1 MIKPGL
7 VSITFQRLTVE
18 QVVELAKASGLMGIE
33 WGGTTHVPHG
43 NIEKAAYVAH
53 ITHMAGLEVA
63 AYGSYYRVGISE
75 DEGLSFVSVLET
87 ATALGTEVL
96 RVWAGRKNSQDADEA
111 YWKRVVDESRR
122 ISKLAAE
129 RNIRIVYEFHEG
141 TLTNTYKSCKRVL
154 EAVNRLNV
162 LTYWQPLHGAGV
174 EKNCQGLELIMPW
187 IAGVHVFHWWPT
199 HETRHLLEAGKN
211 DWIQYF
217 EKLKG
222 LSEDI
227 YGLLEFVKDDSAENL
242 KADAATFKN
251 LTELTY

>member
-1 MIKPGL
+1 
-7 VSITFQRLTVE
+7 
-18 QVVELAKASGLMGIE
+18 
-33 WGGTTHVPHG
+33 
-43 NIEKAAYVAH
+43 
-53 ITHMAGLEVA
+53 
-63 AYGSYYRVGISE
+63 
-75 DEGLSFVSVLET
+75 
-87 ATALGTEVL
+87 
-96 RVWAGRKNSQDADEA
+96 
-111 YWKRVVDESRR
+111 
-122 ISKLAAE
+122 
-129 RNIRIVYEFHEG
+129 
-141 TLTNTYKSCKRVL
+141 
-154 EAVNRLNV
+154 
-162 LTYWQPLHGAGV
+162 
-174 EKNCQGLELIMPW
+174 MPW